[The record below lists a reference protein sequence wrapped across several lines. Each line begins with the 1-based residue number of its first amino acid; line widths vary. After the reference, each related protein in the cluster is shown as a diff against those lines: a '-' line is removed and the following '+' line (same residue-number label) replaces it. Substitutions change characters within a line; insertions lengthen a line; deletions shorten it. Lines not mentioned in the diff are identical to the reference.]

1 MRERLAE
8 WAPYLGGLGIAL
20 WVVAGLL
27 RLLNQT
33 IDPAILLGLVGV
45 GVVLVALFV
54 INRRGEVRGA
64 VTGRT
69 AVYGSS
75 VLLMSLAFV
84 GIVFVANWLVVR
96 SWHQRWDVTAAKS
109 RTLSDLTISV
119 LQKDLKEPV
128 KITAF
133 FTNRQNSTA
142 IQGLPDLRQRI
153 DDYKIYT
160 DKINLNVVDPDANPQ
175 LALEYDVVQDGT
187 IVVEHG
193 SGTSARREK
202 IFSSDENSLT
212 NAILKVLKTQQ
223 QVIYFTTGHGEH
235 SLTDPNPT
243 GLSFASTLL
252 SETNFKVESLNLS
265 TTFAGAPVSGT
276 VTNTVGGQLPL
287 DTNVVVIA
295 GPTKPFS
302 AEEAGRIKDYLD
314 KGGRVLIM
322 FELGADPGLK
332 DLFAAYGIEY
342 KNDLVIDPGQ
352 SVRGNAAMPVVT
364 QFPSHEINTS
374 LASFGVVFPRTRSLS
389 IAKNPPAG
397 RTPTELFKS
406 TASACS
412 KDFEA
417 IKGSQQVPACDSN
430 ADPKGPFTI
439 GLVVE
444 TTPNPG
450 DSNVKGRLVVIG
462 TTDFVTDNIMQLQ
475 GANGDQ
481 LLWQNVIKWLSGQ
494 SDLIAIP
501 PKANAQASLGLLTGT
516 DNALILWSNVLL
528 IPVAI
533 ILVGGIIW
541 WRRR

>member
-20 WVVAGLL
+20 WVVAGIL

-45 GVVLVALFV
+45 GVILVALFV
-54 INRRGEVRGA
+54 INRQSEVRGA

-84 GIVFVANWLVVR
+84 GIVIIANWLVVR
-96 SWHQRWDVTAAKS
+96 SWHQRWDVTAGKS

-119 LQKDLKEPV
+119 LQKDVHDP
-128 KITAF
+128 ITITGF

-142 IQGLPDLRQRI
+142 IQSLPDLRQKVS
-153 DDYKIYT
+153 DYKQYN
-160 DKINLNVVDPDANPQ
+160 DKITFREVDPDANPQ
-175 LALEYDVVQDGT
+175 LAAEYEVVQDGT

-202 IFSSDENSLT
+202 VFSSDENTLT
-212 NAILKVLKTQQ
+212 NAILKVIKTQQ
-223 QVIYFTTGHGEH
+223 QVIYFITGHGEH
-235 SLTDPNPT
+235 SLTDPNAT
-243 GLSFASTLL
+243 GLSLASTLL
-252 SETNFKVESLNLS
+252 TETNFKVQSLNLS

-314 KGGRVLIM
+314 KGGRVLVM

-332 DLFAAYGIEY
+332 DLLASYGVEY

-364 QFPSHEINTS
+364 TFPSHEINTS
-374 LASFGVVFPRTRSLS
+374 LESFGVVFPRTRSLS
-389 IAKNPPAG
+389 VAKNPPAG
-397 RTPTELFKS
+397 RLPTELFKS

-417 IKGSQQVPACDSN
+417 IKGSTQVPACDSN
-430 ADPKGPFTI
+430 ADPKGPFTLGI
-439 GLVVE
+439 AVE
-444 TTPNPG
+444 TAPNTNDP
-450 DSNVKGRLVVIG
+450 NVKGRLVVIG
-462 TTDFVTDNIMQLQ
+462 TTDLATDNILQLQ

-481 LLWQNVIKWLSGQ
+481 LLWQNAIKWLAGQ

-501 PKANAQASLGLLTGT
+501 PKASSQATLSLLTGT
-516 DNALILWSNVLL
+516 DNALILWSNILL
-528 IPVAI
+528 IPAAI
-533 ILVGGIIW
+533 ILVGGLIW